1 MATSVNGYVI
11 RGVDGE
17 LLLVVRSRDEDLIYT
32 IIERIKKS
40 RDKKVRE
47 LAEHLEEMYFD
58 KFNGRNT

>member
-1 MATSVNGYVI
+1 M
-11 RGVDGE
+11 
-17 LLLVVRSRDEDLIYT
+17 LVVRSRDEDLIYT